1 MSKLVIVTGGTKGIG
16 RAVIEKFA
24 AQGFD
29 IATCSRTASDLE
41 KLKNVVEK
49 NFPSIKVHI
58 KAADLSMKTDVDS
71 FCQFVK
77 EIGSP
82 R

>member
-16 RAVIEKFA
+16 RAVIHKFA

-29 IATCSRTASDLE
+29 IATCSRTSSDLE
-41 KLKNVVEK
+41 KLKKDVEK
-49 NFPSIKVHI
+49 NFPSISVHV
-58 KAADLSMKTDVDS
+58 KTADLSRKTDVDS

-77 EIGSP
+77 KI
-82 R
+82 